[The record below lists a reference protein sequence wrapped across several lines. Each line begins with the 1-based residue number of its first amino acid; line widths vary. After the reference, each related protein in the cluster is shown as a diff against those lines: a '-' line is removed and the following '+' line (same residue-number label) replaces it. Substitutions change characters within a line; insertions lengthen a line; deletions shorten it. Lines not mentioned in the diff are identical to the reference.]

1 MFTSQP
7 YQMQSLIFLDI
18 SPLSVTKPA
27 KIWSMAGLDATE
39 TKKACIVNWMTLGVY
54 RTRENLHK
62 MKSNMCTACPM
73 NSVGSLEHYLLYCEF
88 VKDIR
93 EQFLPQFILSN
104 ARITSLLGNEVSLM
118 ISILDPE
125 SSLLPEDIRY
135 NWDSSAK
142 IYSLSRDYVYN
153 VHRKFDKFYQK
164 TS

>member
-1 MFTSQP
+1 
-7 YQMQSLIFLDI
+7 
-18 SPLSVTKPA
+18 
-27 KIWSMAGLDATE
+27 
-39 TKKACIVNWMTLGVY
+39 
-54 RTRENLHK
+54 
-62 MKSNMCTACPM
+62 M
-73 NSVGSLEHYLLYCEF
+73 NAVGSLEHYLLYCEF

-153 VHRKFDKFYQK
+153 VQRKFEKLYKKQAEICQ
-164 TS
+164 S